1 MWKIMEKNKP
11 AVDAR
16 LLFFNALRE
25 KFRRPLL
32 PVEPPAMRG
41 TEAVPPL
48 RQMGLAE
55 YIAAR
60 KRGEMTANLK

>member
-1 MWKIMEKNKP
+1 MTENKP
-11 AVDAR
+11 SVDSR
-16 LLFFNALRE
+16 LLFFNGLRE
-25 KFRRPLL
+25 KFGRPLL
-32 PVEPPAMRG
+32 PVPPPITDD
-41 TEAVPPL
+41 TEAVPP

>member
-1 MWKIMEKNKP
+1 MEKNKP
-11 AVDAR
+11 AVDSR

-32 PVEPPAMRG
+32 PVEPTIADD

-60 KRGEMTANLK
+60 KRGER

>member
-1 MWKIMEKNKP
+1 MWNPTEKNKP
-11 AVDAR
+11 AVDSR

-32 PVEPPAMRG
+32 PVEPPPVAPVR
-41 TEAVPPL
+41 EPVE

-60 KRGEMTANLK
+60 KRGEVR